1 MLNQCVKLKYF
12 ITMEGS
18 TEEEKRSSDLH
29 TALTLQTA
37 QMCQGIQVL
46 CQMFRIIFLLSAA
59 TAATLFLADPILF
72 LATYYSVLH

>member
-1 MLNQCVKLKYF
+1 
-12 ITMEGS
+12 MEGS

-29 TALTLQTA
+29 TALTLQAA

-46 CQMFRIIFLLSAA
+46 CQIFRIIFLLSAATAA